1 MQFIIPAVVGL
12 ATLAAAAPTQTLEE
26 RSTQICGQ
34 WDSVQTGSYTLYQ
47 DLWNEASGTGS
58 QCTTYNSLSGNT
70 ISWST
75 KWSWANAPTQ
85 VSPSLPPF
93 QHHVSSIPSRGVHIP
108 VFGELTQ
115 PR

>member
-1 MQFIIPAVVGL
+1 MRFTVAAIAGL
-12 ATLAAAAPTQTLEE
+12 ASLAAAAPTQTIEE

-58 QCTTYNSLSGNT
+58 QCTTYNTLSGNT

-85 VSPSLPPF
+85 VRLLPPSTTYTTSPF
-93 QHHVSSIPSRGVHIP
+93 PTSILSRVLQTNIP
-108 VFGELTQ
+108 
-115 PR
+115 R

>member
-1 MQFIIPAVVGL
+1 MKFTIPAIAGL
-12 ATLAAAAPTQTLEE
+12 ASLAAAAPTQTIEE

-75 KWSWANAPTQ
+75 RWSWANAPTQ
-85 VSPSLPPF
+85 VRL
-93 QHHVSSIPSRGVHIP
+93 
-108 VFGELTQ
+108 
-115 PR
+115 